1 LSGTNDNFVQF
12 PESGFTEVPVLETK
26 DKCCQAETSTGFQ
39 QYGGGIKKWEQA
51 ERRSDL
57 KEEASD
63 LERQVVATKTR
74 ESARERECGTKWN
87 FH

>member
-1 LSGTNDNFVQF
+1 M
-12 PESGFTEVPVLETK
+12 LEML
-26 DKCCQAETSTGFQ
+26 DKGRQAETSDGFQ
-39 QYGGGIKKWEQA
+39 QYGGGVKKWEQA

-63 LERQVVATKTR
+63 LERQVVVAKTQ
-74 ESARERECGTKWN
+74 ESARERESGTKWN

>member
-1 LSGTNDNFVQF
+1 
-12 PESGFTEVPVLETK
+12 VLETK
-26 DKCCQAETSTGFQ
+26 DKGRQAETSTGFQ
-39 QYGGGIKKWEQA
+39 QYGKDIKKWEQA

-63 LERQVVATKTR
+63 LERQVVAAKTR
-74 ESARERECGTKWN
+74 ESARERESGTKWN